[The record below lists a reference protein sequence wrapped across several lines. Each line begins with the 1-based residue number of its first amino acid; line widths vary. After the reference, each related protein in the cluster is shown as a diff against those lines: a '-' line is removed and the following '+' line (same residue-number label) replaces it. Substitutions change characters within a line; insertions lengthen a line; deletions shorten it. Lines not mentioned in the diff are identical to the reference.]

1 MNQFPLLLLAVSLTA
16 SLASSQEIRP
26 LDWSKIEGGA
36 SDDELANLCV
46 TVLEHTQKDMG
57 RDWLEKVAD
66 TPDVDGLLD
75 FARTDGHSK
84 ANRPEEMPSRSPSC
98 CVV

>member
-1 MNQFPLLLLAVSLTA
+1 MNQFPLLVLAVSLTA

-36 SDDELANLCV
+36 SDDELVNLCA

-57 RDWLEKVAD
+57 RDWLDKVAD
-66 TPDVDGLLD
+66 TPVGYYWAWRGTILHLTQSVASMDPHNLW
-75 FARTDGHSK
+75 
-84 ANRPEEMPSRSPSC
+84 NRCRI
-98 CVV
+98 